1 VRNPDLPLY
10 FINLHSNQSKLD
22 NYRKYG
28 TWLRE
33 QFGGAK
39 VFKVVVD
46 PGLSC
51 PNRDGTKGYG
61 GCTYC
66 NVDSFTPELSRSLP
80 GIREQLTQ
88 GIIRARENYQAT
100 KFIVYFQPN
109 TNTYTSTL
117 NLKRFID
124 EALSVNDPD
133 IVGISIGTRPDCID
147 NEKLDLIESY
157 ADRYVI
163 DLEMGMESIYNETLQ
178 KINRKCTHEEFIE
191 AAHLLK
197 GRKISLCAH
206 TIFGFPWETRE
217 MMLDY
222 AREINSIEEIKFIK
236 LHHLHI
242 VKGSIMG
249 NLFQK
254 NPFPLFSLEDYSDF
268 LCEFLPRLRDDLVIQ
283 RLFGISDFKYLIGPN
298 WNLPKSA
305 ITTFIDQK
313 LEQRNIRQ
321 GSSVPSVLNPICL

>member
-1 VRNPDLPLY
+1 MHLNFNDLE
-10 FINLHSNQSKLD
+10 

-33 QFGGAK
+33 QFQGAK

-46 PGLSC
+46 AGLSC
-51 PNRDGTKGYG
+51 PNRDGTKGFG

-66 NVDSFTPELSRSLP
+66 NVDSFTPELSRSVP
-80 GIREQLTQ
+80 GIKEQLLQ
-88 GIIRARENYQAT
+88 GIQRARENYQAS

-109 TNTYTSTL
+109 TNTYTTVSHLKTL
-117 NLKRFID
+117 IE
-124 EALSVNDPD
+124 EALSVNHPD

-147 NEKLDLIESY
+147 SEKLDLLESY
-157 ADRYVI
+157 SDRYVM
-163 DLEMGMESIYNETLQ
+163 DLEMGMESIYNETLK
-178 KINRKCTHEEFIE
+178 KINRKCSHEEFLQ
-191 AAHLLK
+191 AANLLK
-197 GRKISLCAH
+197 GRNISLCAH

-222 AREINSIEEIKFIK
+222 AREINAIKEISFIK

-249 NLFQK
+249 NHFQK
-254 NPFPLFSLEDYSDF
+254 EPFPLFSLEEYTDF
-268 LCEFLPRLRDDLVIQ
+268 LCELVPLLREDLIIQ

-305 ITTFIDQK
+305 ITTYIDQAFEK
-313 LEQRNIRQ
+313 RGIFQ
-321 GSSVPSVLNPICL
+321 GSALKKHTEPSLV

>member
-1 VRNPDLPLY
+1 MDANSLDLE
-10 FINLHSNQSKLD
+10 

-28 TWLRE
+28 TWLKE
-33 QFGGAK
+33 KFGGEK

-51 PNRDGTKGYG
+51 PNRDGTKGFG

-66 NVDSFTPELSRSLP
+66 NVDSFTPELSRTIP
-80 GIREQLTQ
+80 GIQEQLIQ
-88 GIIRARENYQAT
+88 GIIRARGNYKAT

-109 TNTYTSTL
+109 TNTYTSTE
-117 NLKRFID
+117 NLKRFMD

-147 NEKLDLIESY
+147 TEKLDLIESY
-157 ADRYVI
+157 SDRYEI

-178 KINRKCTHEEFIE
+178 KINRKCSHEEFLE

-197 GRKISLCAH
+197 GRNISLCAH
-206 TIFGFPWETRE
+206 TIFGFPWETKE
-217 MMLDY
+217 MMLNY
-222 AREINSIEEIKFIK
+222 AREINSVPEIRFIK

-249 NLFQK
+249 TLFQK
-254 NPFPLFSLEDYSDF
+254 NPFKLFSLEEYSDF
-268 LCEFLPRLRDDLVIQ
+268 LCELIPLLRDDLVIQ

-298 WNLPKSA
+298 WNLSKSS

-313 LEQRNIRQ
+313 LELRKIFQ
-321 GSSVPSVLNPICL
+321 GSAVPSVLQSLIP

>member
-1 VRNPDLPLY
+1 
-10 FINLHSNQSKLD
+10 LD

-28 TWLRE
+28 TWLKE
-33 QFGGAK
+33 QFGGSK

-51 PNRDGTKGYG
+51 PNRDGTKGFG

-66 NVDSFTPELSRSLP
+66 NVDSFTPILSRSLP
-80 GIREQLTQ
+80 NLGDQLRQ
-88 GIIRARENYQAT
+88 GILRARQNYGAR
-100 KFIVYFQPN
+100 KFIIYFQPN
-109 TNTYTSTL
+109 TNTYTSTS

-124 EALSVNDPD
+124 EAISVEDPD

-147 NEKLDLIESY
+147 DEKLDLIESY
-157 ADRYVI
+157 SDRYVI

-178 KINRKCTHEEFIE
+178 KINRKCSHEEFIV
-191 AAHLLK
+191 AAHRLK

-206 TIFGFPWETRE
+206 TIFGFPWETHE
-217 MMLDY
+217 MMLEY
-222 AREINSIEEIKFIK
+222 AREINSIQEIQFVK

-249 NLFQK
+249 NLYQK
-254 NPFPLFSLEDYSDF
+254 DPFKLFSLDEYSDF
-268 LCEFLPRLRDDLVIQ
+268 LCNLIPLLRDDLVIQ
-283 RLFGISDFKYLIGPN
+283 RLFGISDFKYLIGPQ
-298 WNLPKSA
+298 WNMPKSS

-313 LEQRNIRQ
+313 LEKRNIRQ
-321 GSSVPSVLNPICL
+321 GSALPSVLNPA